1 MITIKSLHKIHN
13 KGRGNEFQ
21 SLFDINLQ
29 VGPGELVVLQG
40 VSGSGKTT
48 LLSILGALIKP
59 TSGEVIVDGRR
70 VAKLPD
76 LHASRFRS
84 QNLGFVFQNFNLFET
99 LDVARNVGV
108 PLIPQGLGQGEVDR
122 RVATAMEQAGIEH
135 KARQRVSDLSG
146 GEKQR
151 CAIARALVTEPQVIL
166 CDEPTANLDR
176 DNTQRFIAILR
187 RLKEREK
194 TILVATHDPV
204 FEDLDCV
211 DRVVAM
217 RGGRIVAS

>member
-1 MITIKSLHKIHN
+1 MITIRNLNKIHN
-13 KGRGNEFQ
+13 QGRGNEFQ
-21 SLFDINLQ
+21 SLHDIDLEVAAGQ
-29 VGPGELVVLQG
+29 LVVLQG

-84 QNLGFVFQNFNLFET
+84 HNLGFVFQHFNLFET
-99 LDVARNVGV
+99 LDVARNVSV

-122 RVATAMEQAGIEH
+122 RVAAAMELAGIEH
-135 KARQRVSDLSG
+135 KARQRVADLSG

-151 CAIARALVTEPQVIL
+151 CAIARALVTKPRVVL

-176 DNTQRFIAILR
+176 ENTLRFIAILR
-187 RLKEREK
+187 RLKERE
-194 TILVATHDPV
+194 TTVVVATHDPV
-204 FEDLDCV
+204 FADLDVV
-211 DRVVAM
+211 DQVVAM
-217 RGGRIVAS
+217 RGGRIVAP

>member
-1 MITIKSLHKIHN
+1 MITVRHLHKIHN
-13 KGRGNEFQ
+13 QGRGNEFQ
-21 SLFDINLQ
+21 SLHDINLEVAAGQ
-29 VGPGELVVLQG
+29 LVVLQG

-76 LHASRFRS
+76 LHASRFRAH
-84 QNLGFVFQNFNLFET
+84 NLGFVFQHFNLFET

-122 RVATAMEQAGIEH
+122 RVAAAMELAGIEH
-135 KARQRVSDLSG
+135 KARQRVADLSG

-151 CAIARALVTEPQVIL
+151 CAIARALVTQPRVVL

-176 DNTQRFIAILR
+176 ENTLRFIAILR
-187 RLKEREK
+187 RLKERQ
-194 TILVATHDPV
+194 TTVVVATHDPA
-204 FEDLDCV
+204 FADLDIV
-211 DRVVAM
+211 DQVVAM
-217 RGGRIVAS
+217 RDGRIVAP